1 MSDSD
6 NNDFFGEFPHDNVV
20 REALEE
26 EPFDSSGARR
36 AGQVGEGNDFVFEK
50 INGRVDRVVEFL
62 AKPRTLMLVP
72 GRCFNRLYRG
82 LFKDSYPA
90 H

>member
-1 MSDSD
+1 MGYRYND
-6 NNDFFGEFPHDNVV
+6 NFFGEFPYDDVV

-26 EPFDSSGARR
+26 KSFGPSGTCH
-36 AGQVGEGNDFVFEK
+36 AGQVGERNDFVFEK
-50 INGRVDRVVEFL
+50 VDGGVDRAVEFS

-72 GRCFNRLYRG
+72 GRCFNRLYGG

>member
-20 REALEE
+20 REAPEE
-26 EPFDSSGARR
+26 ESFGSCRTR
-36 AGQVGEGNDFVFEK
+36 QVGERNDFVFEK
-50 INGRVDRVVEFL
+50 INRSVDRVVEFL
-62 AKPRTLMLVP
+62 AKPGTLMLVP
-72 GRCFNRLYRG
+72 GRCFNRFYRG